1 METNPSG
8 GKVPSLL
15 DRTRCEPFRLLVAA
29 REVALF
35 LYKKVD
41 TCPFTNIIEGK
52 AVKPY
57 LSQFHS
63 LVGMKRRYPYHKK
76 ARKVDG
82 PLFAGGGIL
91 FVVKKLMHVARWK
104 LRVN

>member
-63 LVGMKRRYPYHKK
+63 LVGMKGTPITRRQVQLTDHFLP
-76 ARKVDG
+76 G
-82 PLFAGGGIL
+82 EESFL
-91 FVVKKLMHVARWK
+91 
-104 LRVN
+104 